1 MRFIG
6 ITGGVGAGK
15 TELAQYLGQNFNSMI
30 LSADEIA
37 HEMMAPGGTCYEK
50 TRSLFGPFDI
60 WNDDGSFDRAKMADV
75 LFSNEVQR
83 HALNA
88 HIHPAVK
95 AYARAVASREWK
107 KEELDLLVFETPF
120 PIFMDYWPFNYR
132 LWYLDTPEE
141 IRRERLKKGRGY
153 TDERIDAII
162 ASQPTED
169 EYLYEATHVI
179 ENNGTPEELFVKAD
193 RLLEQLY
200 IEPTEE
206 TRKTADA

>member
-15 TELAQYLGQNFNSMI
+15 TELAQYLGRNYNSRIM
-30 LSADEIA
+30 SADEIA
-37 HEMMAPGGTCYEK
+37 HDMMAPGGTCYEK
-50 TRSLFGPFDI
+50 TRALFGPFDV
-60 WNDDGSFDRAKMADV
+60 WQDDGSLDRAKMADV
-75 LFSNEVQR
+75 LFTNEVQR

-95 AYARAVASREWK
+95 AYAREVATREFIDEK
-107 KEELDLLVFETPF
+107 LDLLVFETPF

-132 LWYLDTPEE
+132 LWYLDTPEK
-141 IRRERLKKGRGY
+141 IRRERVKKSRGY
-153 TDERIDAII
+153 SDERIDEII

-169 EYLYEATHVI
+169 DYLYEATHVI
-179 ENNGTPEELFVKAD
+179 ENSGPPQEMFIKAE

-200 IEPTEE
+200 IEPTEKV
-206 TRKTADA
+206 RKTADA

>member
-15 TELAQYLGQNFNSMI
+15 TELAQYLGENYNSRI

-37 HEMMAPGGTCYEK
+37 HEMMAPGGTCYAK
-50 TRSLFGPFDI
+50 TRALFGPFDV
-60 WNDDGSFDRAKMADV
+60 WNDDGSLDRAKAADL

-83 HALNA
+83 HAINA

-95 AYARAVASREWK
+95 SYAREVAAREWIDDK
-107 KEELDLLVFETPF
+107 LDLLVFETPF

-141 IRRERLKKGRGY
+141 VRRERLKKSRGY
-153 TDERIDAII
+153 SDERIDAMI
-162 ASQPTED
+162 ASQPTVD
-169 EYLYEATHVI
+169 EYLYEATHVV
-179 ENNGTPEELFVKAD
+179 ENKGTPEELFVKAD

-206 TRKTADA
+206 TRKTAGA